1 MDRNKMDMIS
11 FLGILISGFTVSL
24 FLYFLFVY
32 LFLGAEFGLKSYFKK
47 NTLTGQPCQLPSS
60 L

>member
-1 MDRNKMDMIS
+1 MDRNKMDMII

-32 LFLGAEFGLKSYFKK
+32 LFLGAEFGLKSYF
-47 NTLTGQPCQLPSS
+47 
-60 L
+60 